1 LEPGYAEA
9 RQNLAMAFYLAGDT
23 EKAREQLEAARRLGL
38 TPHESLLKLLAPA
51 TSESP

>member
-9 RQNLAMAFYLAGDT
+9 RQNLAMALYLAGDT

-38 TPHESLLKLLAPA
+38 TPQESLLKLLAPS